1 MTEIQKNA
9 VTAIEKQQPKK
20 RSAVW
25 MVGEQLKDIVIHE
38 PDCALMILEDL
49 QSENMSIKKAEEK
62 IAERAAKNKVGRVG
76 CVTQAEAD
84 EILRKFY
91 GLPDRPVDTAAGEV
105 TQADIPKNDGIID
118 IFDFLGR

>member
-1 MTEIQKNA
+1 MTEVQMSA
-9 VTAIEKQQPKK
+9 VAAIEKQQPKE

-38 PDCALMILEDL
+38 PECALMILEDL

-76 CVTQAEAD
+76 CVTPAEAD

-91 GLPDRPVDTAAGEV
+91 GLPDRTQAAPPAKQEEKALAGE
-105 TQADIPKNDGIID
+105 IID

>member
-1 MTEIQKNA
+1 MTEIQKK
-9 VTAIEKQQPKK
+9 AIEAIGKQQPKA
-20 RSAVW
+20 RNAVW
-25 MVGEQLKDIVIHE
+25 MVGEQLKEIAAHD

-49 QSENMSIKKAEEK
+49 QSESMGIKEAEKK

-76 CVTQAEAD
+76 CVTPAEAD

-91 GLPDRPVDTAAGEV
+91 GLPDRVPDAAVEA
-105 TQADIPKNDGIID
+105 TSSADEKKDDGIID

>member
-9 VTAIEKQQPKK
+9 VAAIEKQQPKK

-38 PDCALMILEDL
+38 PDSALMILEDL
-49 QSENMSIKKAEEK
+49 QSEGMSLENAEKK

-76 CVTQAEAD
+76 CVTPAEAD

-91 GLPDRPVDTAAGEV
+91 GLPDRTPSAPAEKPVDKAPAGE
-105 TQADIPKNDGIID
+105 IID